1 MFKVQSEGKDQSAH
15 HVLDGVPVVL
25 GCRPATTWVYQEDS
39 VDTGW
44 VLQILI
50 LKTNNDDMM
59 VIIYIMKS

>member
-1 MFKVQSEGKDQSAH
+1 MFKVQSEGKDHSAH
-15 HVLDGVPVVL
+15 HILDGVPVVL
-25 GCRPATTWVYQEDS
+25 GSRSATTWVDKEDS

>member
-1 MFKVQSEGKDQSAH
+1 MFKVQSEGKDHSAH

-25 GCRPATTWVYQEDS
+25 GSRSATTWVDQEDS

-50 LKTNNDDMM
+50 LKVSEDMM
-59 VIIYIMKS
+59 MILRIIRS